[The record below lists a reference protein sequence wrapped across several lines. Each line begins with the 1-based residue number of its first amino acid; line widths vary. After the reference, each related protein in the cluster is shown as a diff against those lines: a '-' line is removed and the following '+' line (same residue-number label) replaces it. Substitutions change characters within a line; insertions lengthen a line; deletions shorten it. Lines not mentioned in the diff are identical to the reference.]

1 MEDVNINSK
10 ALNNKDKHVVKF
22 LASKINLK
30 STTLYMLQGI
40 FLVGVTGEF
49 HFNRVVW
56 LVSLSSLSL
65 SFLCFRLVNL
75 SFSQVWNHASFNI
88 LNFICNLFPHWI
100 PEYQGWPKRRGPQF
114 SPLGPLPSLGCV
126 RPVFLDLSFA
136 LVLYV
141 WFHFSPTTFSW
152 IQIFPLHFFHI

>member
-49 HFNRVVW
+49 HFNRVV
-56 LVSLSSLSL
+56 
-65 SFLCFRLVNL
+65 
-75 SFSQVWNHASFNI
+75 
-88 LNFICNLFPHWI
+88 
-100 PEYQGWPKRRGPQF
+100 
-114 SPLGPLPSLGCV
+114 
-126 RPVFLDLSFA
+126 
-136 LVLYV
+136 
-141 WFHFSPTTFSW
+141 
-152 IQIFPLHFFHI
+152 